1 MHERRDLELGPSSRP
16 WAQRAI
22 PHRRDELPDEPND
35 TLAKRQN
42 VRVRD
47 VRHEAVRGHEW

>member
-1 MHERRDLELGPSSRP
+1 LDHPRGRERN
-16 WAQRAI
+16 AAI

-47 VRHEAVRGHEW
+47 VRHEAVRGHE